1 VQKLIYVSFGGKSIT
16 MNEQTRYVMAI
27 YELGIIIRDSMEY
40 LLPPGKNGFDLKVYQ
55 SRKQMCAHLID
66 EKSPFQVF
74 CNNNKAQAK
83 DSDITVGEKISNQ
96 VHEFCDDV
104 YGDDSRIVKVDHD
117 KVVVETSLLLQLMD
131 YCIGLHE
138 TISDICLGFQIS
150 FEKAGNL
157 EPDLKQ
163 LLLCDDP
170 FYRSIAFRSIAT
182 VFVLKFAEYNTAVK
196 SYVLAERTKN
206 GVDPTKQPG
215 FDPKVDPSCA
225 FISNEMTRV
234 IGFFNFLRTHNK
246 SHDVIFEDSI
256 KRMQDDFHY
265 FDGSKKLAEG
275 QKLQDA
281 MKKFE
286 ATFLPVIPGYRDA
299 WVRIFNKIFAELNT
313 YEKEMIQKAG
323 AAKVVTTGEVAAEEA
338 KEEATAT
345 AEVKEEVNKTEN
357 EGK

>member
-1 VQKLIYVSFGGKSIT
+1 MQNYIYVSFGGKSIT

-40 LLPPGKNGFDLKVYQ
+40 LLPPGKNGFDLKVYK

-66 EKSPFQVF
+66 EKSPFQIF
-74 CNNNKAQAK
+74 CNNNKAKAK
-83 DSDITVGEKISNQ
+83 DSDMTVGEKISSQ
-96 VHEFCDDV
+96 VHEFYDDV
-104 YGDDSRIVKVDHD
+104 YGEESRIVKIDHD
-117 KVVVETSLLLQLMD
+117 AVVVETSLLLQLMD

-138 TISDICLGFQIS
+138 TISDICLGFQNS
-150 FEKAGNL
+150 FEKAGTL

-182 VFVLKFAEYNTAVK
+182 VFVVKFAEYNTAVK
-196 SYVLAERTKN
+196 SYVLAERKKN

-234 IGFFNFLRTHNK
+234 VGFFNFLRTHNK

-265 FDGSKKLAEG
+265 FDGSKKLAPGE
-275 QKLQDA
+275 KLQDA
-281 MKKFE
+281 MKRFE
-286 ATFLPVIPGYRDA
+286 TIFVPIIPGYRDA
-299 WVRIFNKIFAELNT
+299 WVRIFNKIFGELNT
-313 YEKEMIQKAG
+313 YEKEMLKKAE
-323 AAKVVTTGEVAAEEA
+323 ALKKEKAEEA
-338 KEEATAT
+338 SKEEKKDTS
-345 AEVKEEVNKTEN
+345 KDEEK
-357 EGK
+357 

>member
-1 VQKLIYVSFGGKSIT
+1 MQNLIYVSFGGKSIT

-40 LLPPGKNGFDLKVYQ
+40 LLPPGKDGFDLKVYQ
-55 SRKQMCAHLID
+55 SRKQMCSHLID

-96 VHEFCDDV
+96 VHEFYDDV
-104 YGDDSRIVKVDHD
+104 YGDESRIVKIDHD

-138 TISDICLGFQIS
+138 TVSDICLGFQIS
-150 FEKAGNL
+150 FEKADNL

-170 FYRSIAFRSIAT
+170 FYRAIAFRSIAT

-196 SYVLAERTKN
+196 SYILAERTKN

-281 MKKFE
+281 MRKFE
-286 ATFLPVIPGYRDA
+286 STFLPVIPGYRDA
-299 WVRIFNKIFAELNT
+299 WVRIFNKIFADLNT
-313 YEKEMIQKAG
+313 YEKEMIQKAT
-323 AAKVVTTGEVAAEEA
+323 AAKAEKASEEVKVEETKEVVEEA
-338 KEEATAT
+338 KTA
-345 AEVKEEVNKTEN
+345 EN